1 MVLKIC
7 QTNQTQIHK
16 ITKYLLI
23 TKNIFKKYIEYAKTF
38 ITTENKS
45 LEVIELVAKLLLLA
59 KFDQQAYA

>member
-7 QTNQTQIHK
+7 QPNQMQIHK
-16 ITKYLLI
+16 ITKDLLI

-59 KFDQQAYA
+59 KFDQQAHA

>member
-16 ITKYLLI
+16 ITKDLLI